1 MRVSGRYDAKLD
13 GKGRVIVP
21 AAHRRAI
28 PQDAE
33 LRLLAAPKF
42 DDRNAIFFCEE
53 RYLQNWA
60 KHIHKKLKKVRTRSG
75 KPIDSGKVASLFV
88 GGSRETQI
96 DAQGRLLLPQDLRQ
110 ACGIESEVRFI
121 GNVDIIEI
129 WKPAVHD
136 QWVGDVSSD
145 LDEETKALI
154 RFGGFLQSEF
164 RS

>member
-1 MRVSGRYDAKLD
+1 MRVSGQYDAKLD

-21 AAHRRAI
+21 AAHRRAV

-33 LRLLAAPKF
+33 MRLLAAPVF
-42 DDRNAIFFCEE
+42 DDRDAIFFCEE

-60 KHIHKKLKKVRTRSG
+60 KHIHKKLRKVRTRSG
-75 KPIDSGKVASLFV
+75 KRVDSGQIASLFV
-88 GGSRETQI
+88 GSSRDTQI
-96 DAQGRLLLPQDLRQ
+96 DGQGRLLLPQDLRQ

-129 WKPAVHD
+129 WKPATHD
-136 QWVGDVSSD
+136 TWVGNVTAD

-154 RFGGFLQSEF
+154 RFGGFLRPEF
-164 RS
+164 ES